1 MTLKTTLSLLLMVFT
16 LGAIAPVAAHSINN
30 KTLRPAF
37 GASATDIWQ
46 ATCGAGS
53 SHMFAQIR
61 DQSADNNLV
70 SLVVVSGVR
79 GATTT
84 DLTGGDPAYSP
95 GITVNAGNAT
105 YTMLVNHTRTGGQA
119 YSIEYHCENA
129 SGDHTDTTT
138 PTAPSQDN

>member
-1 MTLKTTLSLLLMVFT
+1 MTLKTTLTLLLSVFT
-16 LGAIAPVAAHSINN
+16 LGAVGPAAAHSISN

-79 GATTT
+79 GSTTT
-84 DLTGGDPAYSP
+84 DLIGGDQTFSP
-95 GITVNAGNAT
+95 GITVAAGNAT
-105 YTMLVNHTRTGGQA
+105 YTMLVNHTRAGGQV

-129 SGDHTDTTT
+129 SGGHTETTT
-138 PTAPSQDN
+138 PTAESQNQ